1 MYQIDYIHLF
11 FSYARS
17 IDDVRTI
24 VQHAKLDHKNL
35 TNTAQAIYY
44 PRNEEGHDIGN
55 IKLLEVDEH
64 ILEEI
69 KKGSEICFKGA
80 LNEKVVLCTESRT
93 YEMKEAEISNSL
105 LLVKGLKLA
114 QATSRS
120 PIKSPKGGVNTSM
133 DSSIEEEQ
141 EDPDKID
148 TIDEVERKDVVKIFH
163 DYFEL
168 RQVKPKYRKIIDLL
182 RLTRYAGPEN
192 EHLIDRSL
200 LFRFKQLLDTV
211 QCSKD
216 EFHEGLKKY
225 RAIEVDDRVRMLDIE
240 YEYRVLTLLLS
251 VVSENSWEL
260 DAIDKDVT
268 LEAMQG
274 IIPFEVVDGMFNVYT
289 TPSERMPGRFQYR
302 EDLVCAMFAEKI
314 LQHGL
319 KFHIDEFL
327 VTWQEALPEGFEANE
342 QYLRGIGIIDR
353 EGSVPCVRGLNE
365 ADLPMN
371 LLGRLDMLFRTKERW
386 NLEQI
391 EPYIECFATPT
402 VGVTSIL
409 AKYTRSLVVKGV
421 RMYVSK
427 H

>member
-1 MYQIDYIHLF
+1 MIYSQD
-11 FSYARS
+11 YARS

-182 RLTRYAGPEN
+182 RLTRYAGTEN

-289 TPSERMPGRFQYR
+289 TPSERTPGRFQYR

>member
-1 MYQIDYIHLF
+1 MIYSQD
-11 FSYARS
+11 YARS

>member
-1 MYQIDYIHLF
+1 MIYSQD
-11 FSYARS
+11 YARS
-17 IDDVRTI
+17 VDDVRTI
-24 VQHAKLDHKNL
+24 VRHAKLDHKNL
-35 TNTAQAIYY
+35 TNVGQAIYY
-44 PRNEEGHDIGN
+44 PTEKEGHDLAN

-64 ILEEI
+64 ILGEL
-69 KKGSEICFKGA
+69 KTGSEMCFKGA
-80 LNEKVVLCTESRT
+80 LNEKVVFCTESRT
-93 YEMKEAEISNSL
+93 YEVKEAEISNSL
-105 LLVKGLKLA
+105 LLVKNLKLA

-120 PIKSPKGGVNTSM
+120 PIKSPKSGVNTSM
-133 DSSIEEEQ
+133 DSSIEEEDS
-141 EDPDKID
+141 ETID

-192 EHLIDRSL
+192 EHLIERSL
-200 LFRFKQLLDTV
+200 LFRFNQLLDTV

-225 RAIEVDDRVRMLDIE
+225 RAIEIEERVRMLDLE

-251 VVSENSWEL
+251 VVSENSWEP
-260 DAIDKDVT
+260 DAIDKEVT

-274 IIPFEVVDGMFNVYT
+274 IIPYEVVDGMFDVYT
-289 TPSERMPGRFQYR
+289 CRSERIPDRFQYR
-302 EDLVCAMFAEKI
+302 EDLVCALFAEKI

>member
-1 MYQIDYIHLF
+1 MIYSQD
-11 FSYARS
+11 YARS

-44 PRNEEGHDIGN
+44 PRSEEGHDIGN

-225 RAIEVDDRVRMLDIE
+225 RAIEVDDH
-240 YEYRVLTLLLS
+240 
-251 VVSENSWEL
+251 
-260 DAIDKDVT
+260 VT

>member
-1 MYQIDYIHLF
+1 MIYSQD
-11 FSYARS
+11 YARS

-24 VQHAKLDHKNL
+24 VRHAKLDHKNL
-35 TNTAQAIYY
+35 TNVAQAIYY
-44 PRNEEGHDIGN
+44 PTESEHHDLGN

-64 ILEEI
+64 ILGEL
-69 KKGSEICFKGA
+69 KTGSEMCFKGA
-80 LNEKVVLCTESRT
+80 LNEKVVFCTESRT
-93 YEMKEAEISNSL
+93 YEVKEAEISNSL
-105 LLVKGLKLA
+105 LLVKNLKLA

-120 PIKSPKGGVNTSM
+120 PIKSPKSGVNTSM
-133 DSSIEEEQ
+133 DSSIEEEDS
-141 EDPDKID
+141 ETID
-148 TIDEVERKDVVKIFH
+148 SVDEVERKDVVKIFH

-192 EHLIDRSL
+192 EHLIERSL

-225 RAIEVDDRVRMLDIE
+225 RAIEIEDRVRMLDLE

-251 VVSENSWEL
+251 VVSENSWEP
-260 DAIDKDVT
+260 DAIDKEVT

-274 IIPFEVVDGMFNVYT
+274 IIPYEVVDGIFNVYT
-289 TPSERMPGRFQYR
+289 CRSERMPDRFQYR
-302 EDLVCAMFAEKI
+302 EDLVCALFAEKI

-409 AKYTRSLVVKGV
+409 AKYTRSLVVNGV

>member
-1 MYQIDYIHLF
+1 MIYSQD
-11 FSYARS
+11 YARS

-274 IIPFEVVDGMFNVYT
+274 IIPFEVVDGMFNVYN

>member
-1 MYQIDYIHLF
+1 MSI
-11 FSYARS
+11 SGYARS

-44 PRNEEGHDIGN
+44 PREEEGHDINN

-69 KKGSEICFKGA
+69 QKGSGELCFKGA
-80 LNEKVVLCTESRT
+80 LNEKVVFCTESRT
-93 YEMKEAEISNSL
+93 YEVKEAEISNSL
-105 LLVKGLKLA
+105 LLVKHLKLA

-133 DSSIEEEQ
+133 DSSLEEDD
-141 EDPDKID
+141 DPEKID

-168 RQVKPKYRKIIDLL
+168 RPVKPKYRKIIDLL

-211 QCSKD
+211 QCSKA

-225 RAIEVDDRVRMLDIE
+225 RAIEVDERVRMLDIE

-274 IIPFEVVDGMFNVYT
+274 IIPFEVVDGIFDVYT
-289 TPSERMPGRFQYR
+289 TPSERVAGRFQYR
-302 EDLVCAMFAEKI
+302 EDLVCALFAEKI

>member
-1 MYQIDYIHLF
+1 MMSSQD
-11 FSYARS
+11 YARS

-24 VQHAKLDHKNL
+24 VRHAKLDHKNL
-35 TNTAQAIYY
+35 TNIGQAIYY
-44 PRNEEGHDIGN
+44 PAAHEGQDLGN
-55 IKLLEVDEH
+55 IKLLEVDDH
-64 ILEEI
+64 ILESI
-69 KKGSEICFKGA
+69 TTGSEMCFKGA
-80 LNEKVVLCTESRT
+80 LNEKVVFCTESRT
-93 YEMKEAEISNSL
+93 YEVKEAEISNSL
-105 LLVKGLKLA
+105 LLVKNLKLA

-133 DSSIEEEQ
+133 DSSIEEE
-141 EDPDKID
+141 DPETID

-216 EFHEGLKKY
+216 EFQEGLKLY
-225 RAIEVDDRVRMLDIE
+225 RAIEIDNRVRMLDLE

-251 VVSENSWEL
+251 VVSENSWET
-260 DAIDKDVT
+260 DAIDKDTT

-274 IIPFEVVDGMFNVYT
+274 IIPYEVVDGMFDVYT
-289 TPSERMPGRFQYR
+289 CRSERIPDRFQYR
-302 EDLVCAMFAEKI
+302 EDLVCALFAEKI

-342 QYLRGIGIIDR
+342 QYLRGIGIVDR
-353 EGSVPCVRGLNE
+353 ESSVPCVRGLNE

-371 LLGRLDMLFRTKERW
+371 LLGRLDLLFRTKERW
-386 NLEQI
+386 NLNQI

>member
-1 MYQIDYIHLF
+1 MIYSQD
-11 FSYARS
+11 YARS

-24 VQHAKLDHKNL
+24 VRHAKLDHKNL
-35 TNTAQAIYY
+35 TNVAQAIYY
-44 PRNEEGHDIGN
+44 PTESEHHDLGN

-64 ILEEI
+64 ILGEL
-69 KKGSEICFKGA
+69 KTGSEMCFKGA

-93 YEMKEAEISNSL
+93 YEVKEAEISNSL
-105 LLVKGLKLA
+105 LLVKNLKLA

-120 PIKSPKGGVNTSM
+120 PIKSPKSGVNTSM
-133 DSSIEEEQ
+133 DSSIEEEDS
-141 EDPDKID
+141 ETID
-148 TIDEVERKDVVKIFH
+148 TVDEVERKDVVKIFH

-192 EHLIDRSL
+192 EHLIERSL

-225 RAIEVDDRVRMLDIE
+225 RAIEIEDRVRMLDLE

-251 VVSENSWEL
+251 VVSENSWEP
-260 DAIDKDVT
+260 DAIDKEVT

-274 IIPFEVVDGMFNVYT
+274 IIPYEVVDGIFNVYT
-289 TPSERMPGRFQYR
+289 CRSERMPDRFQYR
-302 EDLVCAMFAEKI
+302 EDLVCALFAEKI

>member
-1 MYQIDYIHLF
+1 MIYSQD
-11 FSYARS
+11 YARS

-24 VQHAKLDHKNL
+24 VKHAKLDHKNL

-44 PRNEEGHDIGN
+44 PVEEDGHDLNG
-55 IKLLEVDEH
+55 IKLIEVDES
-64 ILEEI
+64 IIEEI
-69 KKGSEICFKGA
+69 QNGNEICFKGA

-93 YEMKEAEISNSL
+93 YEVKEAEISNSL
-105 LLVKGLKLA
+105 LLVKNLKLA

-120 PIKSPKGGVNTSM
+120 PLKSPKSGVNTSM
-133 DSSIEEEQ
+133 DSSIEEDASETV
-141 EDPDKID
+141 D
-148 TIDEVERKDVVKIFH
+148 TVDEVERKEVVKIFH

-192 EHLIDRSL
+192 EHLIDRTL
-200 LFRFKQLLDTV
+200 LFRFNQLLDTI

-216 EFHEGLKKY
+216 EFQEGLKKY
-225 RAIEVDDRVRMLDIE
+225 RAIEIDDRIRMLDLE

-251 VVSENSWEL
+251 VISENSWQP
-260 DAIDKDVT
+260 DAVDKEIT
-268 LEAMQG
+268 TEAMQG
-274 IIPFEVVDGMFNVYT
+274 IIPFEVVDGIFDVYT
-289 TPSERMPGRFQYR
+289 YPSERIPDRYQYR
-302 EDLVCAMFAEKI
+302 EETVCALFAEKI

-327 VTWQEALPEGFEANE
+327 VTWQEALPEGFEVNE
-342 QYLRGIGIIDR
+342 SYLRGIGIIDR
-353 EGSVPCVRGLNE
+353 EGNVPCVRGFNE
-365 ADLPMN
+365 ADLPTN
-371 LLGRLDMLFRTKERW
+371 LLGRLDTLFRTKERW

-391 EPYIECFATPT
+391 EPYIECFATPA
-402 VGVTSIL
+402 VGVTSLL
-409 AKYTRSLVVKGV
+409 AKYTRSLVIKGV

>member
-1 MYQIDYIHLF
+1 MYYFTCNIF
-11 FSYARS
+11 SFSYARS

-24 VQHAKLDHKNL
+24 VKHAKLDHKNL
-35 TNTAQAIYY
+35 TNTAQAVYY
-44 PRNEEGHDIGN
+44 PKDEEGHDIGN

-64 ILEEI
+64 ILGEI
-69 KKGSEICFKGA
+69 KKGSEMCFKGA
-80 LNEKVVLCTESRT
+80 LNEKVVFCTESRT
-93 YEMKEAEISNSL
+93 YEVKEAEISNSL
-105 LLVKGLKLA
+105 LLVKNLKHA

-133 DSSIEEEQ
+133 DSSIEED
-141 EDPDKID
+141 EDPEKPD
-148 TIDEVERKDVVKIFH
+148 TIDEVERKDVVQIFH

-200 LFRFKQLLDTV
+200 LFRFNQLLDTV

-216 EFHEGLKKY
+216 EFHEGLKIY
-225 RAIEVDDRVRMLDIE
+225 RAIEVNDRVRMLDIE

-251 VVSENSWEL
+251 VVTENSWEL

-274 IIPFEVVDGMFNVYT
+274 IIPFEVVDGIFNVYT

-302 EDLVCAMFAEKI
+302 EDLVCAVFAEKI

-371 LLGRLDMLFRTKERW
+371 LLGRLNMLFRTKERW

-402 VGVTSIL
+402 AGVTSIL

>member
-1 MYQIDYIHLF
+1 MLYSQD
-11 FSYARS
+11 YARS

-44 PRNEEGHDIGN
+44 PSEEAGHDLGN

-64 ILEEI
+64 ILEEVQ
-69 KKGSEICFKGA
+69 KGGEVCFKGA
-80 LNEKVVLCTESRT
+80 LNEKVVFCTDSRT
-93 YEMKEAEISNSL
+93 YEVKEAEISNSL
-105 LLVKGLKLA
+105 MLVKHLKQA

-120 PIKSPKGGVNTSM
+120 PIKSPKSGVNTSM
-133 DSSIEEEQ
+133 DSSVEEEG
-141 EDPDKID
+141 EDAAAVD

-168 RQVKPKYRKIIDLL
+168 RQVRPKYRKIIDLL

-200 LFRFKQLLDTV
+200 LFRFNQLLDTV

-225 RAIEVDDRVRMLDIE
+225 RAIEVDERVRMLDIE
-240 YEYRVLTLLLS
+240 YEYRVVTLLLS
-251 VVSENSWEL
+251 VVSENSWEP
-260 DAIDKDVT
+260 DAIDKEIT

-274 IIPFEVVDGMFNVYT
+274 IIPYEVVDGTFDVYT
-289 TPSERMPGRFQYR
+289 FPSERIPGRFQYH
-302 EDLVCAMFAEKI
+302 EHTVCALFAEKI

-327 VTWQEALPEGFEANE
+327 VTWQEALPEGFEAHE
-342 QYLRGIGIIDR
+342 KYLRGIGIVDR
-353 EGSVPCVRGLNE
+353 EGAVPCVRGLNE

>member
-1 MYQIDYIHLF
+1 MIYSQDY
-11 FSYARS
+11 SRT
-17 IDDVRTI
+17 IDDVRLI
-24 VQHAKLDHKNL
+24 VKHAKLDHKNL

-44 PRNEEGHDIGN
+44 PKEEPGHDLGN
-55 IKLLEVDEH
+55 IKLLEVDDH
-64 ILEEI
+64 ILQAVENNDEV
-69 KKGSEICFKGA
+69 CFKGA
-80 LNEKVVLCTESRT
+80 LNEKVVFCTESRT
-93 YEMKEAEISNSL
+93 YEVKEAEISNSL
-105 LLVKGLKLA
+105 LLVNGLKLA

-133 DSSIEEEQ
+133 DSSMEEED
-141 EDPDKID
+141 ESEAID
-148 TIDEVERKDVVKIFH
+148 TIDAVERKEVVKVFH

-200 LFRFKQLLDTV
+200 LFRFGQLLDTV
-211 QCSKD
+211 QCSKE

-225 RAIEVDDRVRMLDIE
+225 RAIEVEDRVRMLDIE
-240 YEYRVLTLLLS
+240 YEYRVLTLLLG
-251 VVSENSWEL
+251 VILENSWEL
-260 DAIDKDVT
+260 DAIDKDTT

-274 IIPFEVVDGMFNVYT
+274 IIPYEIVNGTFDVYT
-289 TPSERMPGRFQYR
+289 IPSERMPDRWQYR
-302 EDLVCAMFAEKI
+302 EDMVCALFAEKI
-314 LQHGL
+314 LQNGL

-327 VTWQEALPEGFEANE
+327 VTWQEALPDGFEVSE
-342 QYLRGIGIIDR
+342 KYLRGIGIVDR
-353 EGSVPCVRGLNE
+353 EGNVPCVRGLNE

-371 LLGRLDMLFRTKERW
+371 LLVRLNTLFRTKERW

>member
-1 MYQIDYIHLF
+1 MIYSQD
-11 FSYARS
+11 YARS
-17 IDDVRTI
+17 IEDVRVI
-24 VQHAKLDHKNL
+24 VKHAKLDHKNL

-44 PRNEEGHDIGN
+44 PHEEEGHDLGC
-55 IKLLEVDEH
+55 IKLLEVDDH
-64 ILEEI
+64 ILQAVES
-69 KKGSEICFKGA
+69 GSEVCFKGA
-80 LNEKVVLCTESRT
+80 LNEKVVFCTESRT
-93 YEMKEAEISNSL
+93 YEVKEAEISNSL
-105 LLVKGLKLA
+105 LLVQNLKLA

-120 PIKSPKGGVNTSM
+120 PIKSPKSGVNTSM
-133 DSSIEEEQ
+133 DSSMEEENG
-141 EDPDKID
+141 EALID

-168 RQVKPKYRKIIDLL
+168 RQVRPKYRKIIDLL

-200 LFRFKQLLDTV
+200 LFRFNQLLDTV
-211 QCSKD
+211 QCSKE

-225 RAIEVDDRVRMLDIE
+225 RAIEVEDRIRMLDIE
-240 YEYRVLTLLLS
+240 YEYRVMTLLLALI
-251 VVSENSWEL
+251 SENSWEL
-260 DAIDKDVT
+260 DAIDKDIS
-268 LEAMQG
+268 LESMQG
-274 IIPFEVVDGMFNVYT
+274 IVPYEVIDGIFDVYT
-289 TPSERMPGRFQYR
+289 TPSERVPGRYCYR
-302 EDLVCAMFAEKI
+302 EDLVVALFAEKL

-327 VTWQEALPEGFEANE
+327 VTWQESLPEGFEVNE

-353 EGSVPCVRGLNE
+353 EGTVPCVRGLNE
-365 ADLPMN
+365 ADLPTN
-371 LLGRLDMLFRTKERW
+371 LLVRLNTLFRTKERW